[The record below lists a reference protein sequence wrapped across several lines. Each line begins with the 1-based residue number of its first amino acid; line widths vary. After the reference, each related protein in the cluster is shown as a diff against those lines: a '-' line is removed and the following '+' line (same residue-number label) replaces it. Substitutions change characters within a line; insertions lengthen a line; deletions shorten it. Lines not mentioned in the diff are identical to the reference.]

1 MSHRQRIL
9 CAAAVF
15 IALSTVLPVQA
26 QMVKF
31 AVKGGFEMTQMDF
44 TSASLKNS
52 NRTGFYVGPQV
63 KFKLPVIGLGV
74 DVSAL
79 YNYRDLKV
87 EEESF
92 TQQSLLIPAHV
103 RYGVGIGDALGVFL
117 CAGPQFSFNLGD
129 DILYWRDNEK
139 NNNQFNL
146 QNTMLSVNF
155 GLGVNVG
162 PHLEAALFYNVPL
175 GKTADFTWDKLGDEL
190 QDQTWKRAKSR
201 TNAWHI
207 SLSYYF

>member
-1 MSHRQRIL
+1 MRRLRIL
-9 CAAAVF
+9 CVVAVLT
-15 IALSTVLPVQA
+15 ALPTVLPMQA
-26 QMVKF
+26 QMARF
-31 AVKGGFEMTQMDF
+31 AIKGGFEMTEMDF
-44 TSASLKNS
+44 TSESLNKS
-52 NRTGFYVGPQV
+52 NRTGFYIGPQV
-63 KFKLPVIGLGV
+63 KFKLPVIGLGI

-92 TQQSLLIPAHV
+92 NQQSLLIPANV
-103 RYGVGIGDALGVFL
+103 RYGVGLGEALGIFL

-129 DILYWRDNEK
+129 DVMYWRDNEK

-146 QNTMLSVNF
+146 QNTMLSLNL
-155 GLGVNVG
+155 GLGVNFG

-175 GKTADFTWDKLGDEL
+175 GKTADFTWDLLGEQL
-190 QDQTWKRAKSR
+190 EDQTWKRAKSR
-201 TNAWHI
+201 TNAWHL